1 MTTAA
6 ETPILAT
13 PPHLSPADCL
23 RIRGARTHNLRNIDL
38 DIPRGKLV
46 VITGPSGSGKSSLAF
61 DTLFAEGQRQYIE
74 SLSVYA
80 RQFLSQLERPDV
92 DVIEG
97 LQPVICIDQR
107 PGQANPRSTVATTT
121 EIYDYLRILFARL
134 GEVSCHQC
142 GQPICQQSIE
152 QIQDTLMALPEGTKL
167 MLLAPL
173 VRGRKGQQQ
182 DVFDAIRKAGQVRVR
197 VNRTVF
203 DLDAVPPLDGRK
215 THTIES
221 IVDRIIIRPGSRARL
236 AESIGLAIKQSEG
249 LVVACYLDPASEEQA
264 KAAGNG
270 SEKFWTDRLFSTL
283 YACPDC
289 QVSLEEIEPRTFS
302 FNSPYGACP
311 RCEGLGYRVQFDPEL
326 VVPDTSRSVADGAIA
341 PWRNGKAPT
350 SGRGEPRSE
359 VGGRRSKV
367 RSQKSE
373 KRKGSRFRVQ
383 KEAVEAFLQSQKT
396 PPETPLADMRPA
408 VLEKL
413 FQGDGQHFPGLLV
426 LLEQELVTA
435 VDPARQEQLSAFRGH
450 VTCPACHG
458 TRLRPEALGVKIA
471 GRTIH
476 EICRLSIADAFAF
489 FVDLKSHVDSAVR
502 VGEGVRGRGGDA
514 NSPPLTPSPPHPL
527 SIRDD
532 LVPVAQPLLTE
543 ISARLGFLRKVGLD
557 YLTLDRSADTLS
569 GGEMQRVRLATG
581 IGSGLAGICYILD
594 EPSIGL
600 HPRDNQRLI
609 DALRDLLSH
618 DNTVLVVEHDEAMM
632 RQADWLIDIGP
643 GAGHRG
649 GQVVA
654 VGTPAEVRANP
665 ASLTGKYLSGAQSIP
680 VPMQRRK
687 GAKTRSLVLEG
698 ASINNLRHVTATFP
712 LGLLVGITGVS
723 GSGKSSLINETLAPA
738 VVRRLGGLA
747 AKPGPHTGLR
757 GVSQINKVISIDQS
771 PLGRSP
777 RSNAA
782 TYTGAFDEIR
792 KVFAAAKEAK
802 QLGFK
807 HNRFSFNVPG
817 GRCEECQGQ
826 GAKRLEMNF
835 LPDLFVTCPTCQGR
849 RFNRQTLAVR
859 FKGLSIADV
868 LALPVEEALPFFEN
882 HPAIHRVLAS
892 LADVGLGYL
901 SLGQPS
907 TTLSGGESQRVKL
920 ATELA
925 RTETGQTLYLL
936 DEPTTGLHFDDIR
949 LLLGVL
955 QRLVDKGNTVIVIE
969 HNLDVLKSCDW
980 LIDLGPDGGARG
992 GQIVAAGTPE
1002 DLAALADNATGRYLR
1017 PVLAHTDNSKT
1028 GSHG

>member
-6 ETPILAT
+6 VLPPAADPAT
-13 PPHLSPADCL
+13 LPPADCL
-23 RIRGARTHNLRNIDL
+23 RIRGARTHNLRNVDL

-92 DVIEG
+92 DEISG
-97 LQPVICIDQR
+97 LAPVICIDQR
-107 PGQANPRSTVATTT
+107 PGHANPRSTVATTT
-121 EIYDYLRILFARL
+121 EIYDYLRLLFARL

-142 GQPICQQSIE
+142 GQPIRQQSIE
-152 QIQDTLMALPEGTKL
+152 QIQDALMALPESTKL

-173 VRGRKGQQQ
+173 VRGRKGQHQE
-182 DVFDAIRKAGQVRVR
+182 VFEAIRKAGQVRVR
-197 VNRTVF
+197 LNGMVH

-215 THTIES
+215 AHTIEAV
-221 IVDRIIIRPGSRARL
+221 VDRIIIRPGSRARL
-236 AESIGLAIKQSEG
+236 AESLLLAIKQSG
-249 LVVACYLDPASEEQA
+249 GVVVACYLDPPSEERA

-270 SEKFWTDRLFSTL
+270 SEKFWIDRLYSTL
-283 YACPDC
+283 YACPNC
-289 QVSLEEIEPRTFS
+289 QISLEEIEPRTFS

-311 RCEGLGYRVQFDPEL
+311 RCEGLGYRHEFDPEL
-326 VVPDTSRSVADGAIA
+326 VVPDPGRSIADGAIA
-341 PWRNGKAPT
+341 VWRN
-350 SGRGEPRSE
+350 SRGQGTGDR
-359 VGGRRSKV
+359 GQG
-367 RSQKSE
+367 KSE
-373 KRKGSRFRVQ
+373 RKGSGFKVQ
-383 KEAVEAFLQSQKT
+383 KEAVEAFLESQKT
-396 PPETPLADMRPA
+396 SADTPLADFRPT

-413 FQGDGQHFPGLLV
+413 WRGDGKDFPGLLT
-426 LLEQELVTA
+426 LLEQEYATA
-435 VDPARQEQLSAFRGH
+435 VDPARQEFLAAFRGH
-450 VTCPACHG
+450 VTCPACG
-458 TRLRPEALGVKIA
+458 GSRLRPEALGVKIA
-471 GRTIH
+471 GRAIH
-476 EICRLSIADAFAF
+476 EVCRLSIAEASDF
-489 FVDLKSHVDSAVR
+489 FRRLLEQSEHSFPADL
-502 VGEGVRGRGGDA
+502 
-514 NSPPLTPSPPHPL
+514 L
-527 SIRDD
+527 
-532 LVPVAQPLLTE
+532 PVAQPILTE
-543 ISARLGFLRKVGLD
+543 ITARFGFLQKVGLD
-557 YLTLDRSADTLS
+557 YLSLDRPADTLS

-600 HPRDNQRLI
+600 HSRDNQRLI
-609 DALRDLLSH
+609 DAMRDLLAH
-618 DNTVLVVEHDEAMM
+618 DNSVLVVEHDEAMM

-643 GAGHRG
+643 GAGQHG
-649 GQVVA
+649 GRIVA
-654 VGTPAEVRANP
+654 QGTPEQVMADP
-665 ASLTGKYLSGAQSIP
+665 ASITGRYLSGTASIE
-680 VPMQRRK
+680 VPAQRRK
-687 GAKTRSLVLEG
+687 AAKTRSIVIEG
-698 ASINNLRHVTATFP
+698 VTTNNLQSVTATFP
-712 LGLLVGITGVS
+712 LGLLIGVTGVS

-738 VVRRLGGLA
+738 LARRLGGIA

-757 GVSQINKVISIDQS
+757 GVSQIDKVIAIDQS

-792 KVFAAAKEAK
+792 RVFAATKEAR
-802 QLGFK
+802 QLGYK
-807 HNRFSFNVPG
+807 HNRFSFNVAG

-826 GAKRLEMNF
+826 GVKRLEMNF
-835 LPDLFVTCPTCQGR
+835 LPDLFVPCPVCEGN

-859 FKGLSIADV
+859 FKGHSIADV
-868 LALPVEEALPFFEN
+868 LALPIEEALPLFEN
-882 HPAIHRVLAS
+882 VPPIHRVLAS
-892 LADVGLGYL
+892 LSDVGLGYL

-925 RTETGQTLYLL
+925 RTDTGQTLYLL
-936 DEPTTGLHFDDIR
+936 DEATTGLHFDDIR

-980 LIDLGPDGGARG
+980 LIDLGPDGGSRG

-1002 DLAALADNATGRYLR
+1002 ELATNDASITGHYLR
-1017 PVLAHTDNSKT
+1017 HMLPQGLLEK
-1028 GSHG
+1028 

>member
-6 ETPILAT
+6 VLPPAADPAT
-13 PPHLSPADCL
+13 LPPADCL

-92 DVIEG
+92 DEISG
-97 LQPVICIDQR
+97 LAPVICIDQR
-107 PGQANPRSTVATTT
+107 PGHANPRSTVATTT
-121 EIYDYLRILFARL
+121 EIYDYLRLLFARL

-142 GQPICQQSIE
+142 GQPIRQQSIE
-152 QIQDTLMALPEGTKL
+152 QIQDALMALPESTKL

-173 VRGRKGQQQ
+173 VRGRKGQHQE
-182 DVFDAIRKAGQVRVR
+182 VFEAIRKAGQVRVR
-197 VNRTVF
+197 LNGMVH

-215 THTIES
+215 AHTIEAV
-221 IVDRIIIRPGSRARL
+221 VDRIIIRPGSRARL
-236 AESIGLAIKQSEG
+236 AESLLLAIKQSG
-249 LVVACYLDPASEEQA
+249 GVVVACYLDPPSEERA

-270 SEKFWTDRLFSTL
+270 SEKFWIDRLYSTL
-283 YACPDC
+283 YACPNC
-289 QVSLEEIEPRTFS
+289 QISLEEIEPRTFS

-311 RCEGLGYRVQFDPEL
+311 RCEGLGYRHEFDPEL
-326 VVPDTSRSVADGAIA
+326 VVPDPGRSIADGAIA
-341 PWRNGKAPT
+341 VWRN
-350 SGRGEPRSE
+350 SRGQGTGDR
-359 VGGRRSKV
+359 GQG
-367 RSQKSE
+367 KSE
-373 KRKGSRFRVQ
+373 RKGSGFKVQ
-383 KEAVEAFLQSQKT
+383 KEAVEAFLESQKT
-396 PPETPLADMRPA
+396 SADTPLADFRPT

-413 FQGDGQHFPGLLV
+413 WRGDGKDFPGLLT
-426 LLEQELVTA
+426 LLEQEYATA
-435 VDPARQEQLSAFRGH
+435 VDPARQEFLAAFRGH
-450 VTCPACHG
+450 VTCPACG
-458 TRLRPEALGVKIA
+458 GSRLRPEALGVKIA
-471 GRTIH
+471 GRAIH
-476 EICRLSIADAFAF
+476 EVCRLSIAEASDF
-489 FVDLKSHVDSAVR
+489 FRRLLEQSEHSFPADL
-502 VGEGVRGRGGDA
+502 
-514 NSPPLTPSPPHPL
+514 L
-527 SIRDD
+527 
-532 LVPVAQPLLTE
+532 PVAQPILTE
-543 ISARLGFLRKVGLD
+543 ITARFGFLQKVGLD
-557 YLTLDRSADTLS
+557 YLSLDRPADTLS

-600 HPRDNQRLI
+600 HSRDNQRLI
-609 DALRDLLSH
+609 DAMRDLLAH
-618 DNTVLVVEHDEAMM
+618 DNSVLVVEHDEAMM

-643 GAGHRG
+643 GAGQHG
-649 GQVVA
+649 GRIVA
-654 VGTPAEVRANP
+654 QGTPEQVMADP
-665 ASLTGKYLSGAQSIP
+665 ASITGRYLSGTASIE
-680 VPMQRRK
+680 VPAQRRK
-687 GAKTRSLVLEG
+687 AAKTRSIVIEG
-698 ASINNLRHVTATFP
+698 VTTNNLQSVTATFP
-712 LGLLVGITGVS
+712 LGLLIGVTGVS

-738 VVRRLGGLA
+738 LARRLGGIA

-757 GVSQINKVISIDQS
+757 GVSQIDKVIAIDQS

-792 KVFAAAKEAK
+792 RVFAATKEAR
-802 QLGFK
+802 QLGYK
-807 HNRFSFNVPG
+807 HNRFSFNVAG

-826 GAKRLEMNF
+826 GVKRLEMNF
-835 LPDLFVTCPTCQGR
+835 LPDLFVPCPVCEGN

-859 FKGLSIADV
+859 FKGHSIADV
-868 LALPVEEALPFFEN
+868 LALPIEEALPLFEN
-882 HPAIHRVLAS
+882 VPPIHRVLAS
-892 LADVGLGYL
+892 LSDVGLGYL

-925 RTETGQTLYLL
+925 RTDTGQTLYLL
-936 DEPTTGLHFDDIR
+936 DEATTGLHFDDIR

-980 LIDLGPDGGARG
+980 LIDLGPDGGSRG

-1002 DLAALADNATGRYLR
+1002 ELATNDASITGHYLR
-1017 PVLAHTDNSKT
+1017 HMLPQGLLEK
-1028 GSHG
+1028 